1 MWPPITYKDELAQFL
16 ARAGQPQ
23 VMPTTYSIPV
33 DYEALL
39 EHVAAESDAIW
50 MLKPKW
56 LGAAEGVELIH
67 EMGQVLRSREWI
79 VQEYIANPMLL
90 PEHPHKHGLRVYVL
104 ITSLDPLTAY
114 VYPNGLVKFAQERY
128 GLTRAELADRRVHLT
143 NTDLPEAGSHAA
155 MPTMDIASYR
165 RLLRAI
171 GVDDRSLWADIR
183 RMLAYTLSALV
194 APMLELS
201 SAITDR
207 LGSCFDLLVADVL
220 VDDTLRPWLL
230 ECNESPSLATN
241 PTNQPGA
248 LDIWRQMKEPLVRD
262 LLSLI
267 GAEEDAFG
275 PDDGDARFIAELR
288 RRRAE
293 PLIPGRGSSGEV
305 PTVSGAS
312 QMAE

>member
-1 MWPPITYKDELAQFL
+1 
-16 ARAGQPQ
+16 
-23 VMPTTYSIPV
+23 
-33 DYEALL
+33 
-39 EHVAAESDAIW
+39 
-50 MLKPKW
+50 
-56 LGAAEGVELIH
+56 
-67 EMGQVLRSREWI
+67 
-79 VQEYIANPMLL
+79 
-90 PEHPHKHGLRVYVL
+90 
-104 ITSLDPLTAY
+104 
-114 VYPNGLVKFAQERY
+114 
-128 GLTRAELADRRVHLT
+128 
-143 NTDLPEAGSHAA
+143 
-155 MPTMDIASYR
+155 
-165 RLLRAI
+165 
-171 GVDDRSLWADIR
+171 
-183 RMLAYTLSALV
+183 
-194 APMLELS
+194 MLELS

-305 PTVSGAS
+305 PTVSGPARWPSDIAATDTNSLTETFAETGARSPPGVRGSAVTEALYVRLIETSTGEDSLEYGLFGIRQVEPFDLGSEAPQRLRSHCSLAYRPAAS
-312 QMAE
+312 CRDNGPLLSAEATCQHLTSNARRR